1 MALLRSLTMTFSHV
15 SAELNTRSA
24 STLSSTSDPVF
35 SRSLWHVTQYVL
47 TSARAGVPA
56 ASDPAREA
64 ACAASG
70 RDSST
75 LIVTMNAIDAQ
86 MIVIGSVFCRVF
98 IITPA
103 GIYFEPGMGGRASD
117 RRHA

>member
-1 MALLRSLTMTFSHV
+1 MARLRSLTMTFSHV
-15 SAELNTRSA
+15 SAELNTCAA
-24 STLSSTSDPVF
+24 STLSSISDPVF

-47 TSARAGVPA
+47 RSSRAGGPA
-56 ASDPAREA
+56 ASDAARGV
-64 ACAASG
+64 ACAATG

-86 MIVIGSVFCRVF
+86 TIVIASVFCRVF
-98 IITPA
+98 MITPA